1 MESLEKLESFVDS
14 AVLFD
19 FVESFAY
26 SVLPLKSLE
35 FFISFYGL
43 LRQPWDFL
51 AKTVR
56 GNGIAIVLR
65 VSSLRDLTKS
75 RRGNPK
81 TLESFIDSA

>member
-26 SVLPLKSLE
+26 SVLPLK
-35 FFISFYGL
+35 
-43 LRQPWDFL
+43 
-51 AKTVR
+51 
-56 GNGIAIVLR
+56 
-65 VSSLRDLTKS
+65 
-75 RRGNPK
+75 